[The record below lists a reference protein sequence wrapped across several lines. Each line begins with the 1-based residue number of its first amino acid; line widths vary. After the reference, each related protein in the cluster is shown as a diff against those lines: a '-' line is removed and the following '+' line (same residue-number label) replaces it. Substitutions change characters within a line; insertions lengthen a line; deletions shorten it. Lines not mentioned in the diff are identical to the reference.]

1 MAALRPRDNSLGHA
15 VTSGWLQCCR
25 SNRLWFFRHSER
37 DDILRCSGQPLCV
50 VGRGAGARVAPRYPA
65 LPCTALHGPARPC
78 TALHGAAPHHATTP
92 TAPRRAASLSL
103 CVAPRLCGERAACS
117 PACSTAGLGVHSQGI
132 SRGERCV
139 DAAQALPEGL
149 EAPEIRDAIKVRAWC
164 MHGRG
169 VHELC
174 A

>member
-1 MAALRPRDNSLGHA
+1 MGGYSAAEVTDSGSFDTQNETTFSDAADSLSVWLVGEPARAWPRA
-15 VTSGWLQCCR
+15 T
-25 SNRLWFFRHSER
+25 
-37 DDILRCSGQPLCV
+37 
-50 VGRGAGARVAPRYPA
+50 PRYPA
-65 LPCTALHGPARPC
+65 RPCTALRGPARPC
-78 TALHGAAPHHATTP
+78 TALHGAAPHHATTT